1 MRTCSWNCLRYSVIV
16 GLAFWSLPPGAL
28 SQEVRLMRLSPANAV
43 SDEAFSRI
51 TSIRELRDGSLLV
64 ADQGDSRLVRLSL
77 GVNTVTVIGRTGD
90 GPAEF
95 RTVGWL
101 FRLPGD
107 STLFTDVYLSRW
119 FILVGGDIVETIPE
133 RLPLNRLLLSELA
146 GVDSFG
152 HVLGVRGS
160 AFAGNVPRLRGNADS
175 LVLLLADRRAQLAD
189 TLGVLKG
196 RGSHGY
202 VREAAKGGQMPRLI
216 FGSPLASEDQ
226 ALLFQDGWIAVART
240 EPYRVDWRT
249 AEGRWY
255 RGSPLPFQPVKVD
268 DREKCAATE
277 RFLGRQGPCAS
288 AGLPGWPA
296 VVPPFLPPTIQGLLP
311 SLLAMPDGRL
321 AIARTPTTRSRSYQ
335 YDLIDRSGRLVG
347 VLDLEKNERL
357 IGFGV
362 RSVYVIVTDDDGL
375 QTIRRHPWP

>member
-1 MRTCSWNCLRYSVIV
+1 LVS
-16 GLAFWSLPPGAL
+16 LAAMFGSTDAL
-28 SQEVRLMRLSPANAV
+28 SQQVGGMRLRP
-43 SDEAFSRI
+43 SDAIAEETFSRI
-51 TSIRELRDGSLLV
+51 TSIRELPDGSLLV
-64 ADQGDSRLVRLSL
+64 ADQGDSRLALLNFASK
-77 GVNTVTVIGRTGD
+77 TVTAIGRSGD
-90 GPAEF
+90 GPGEF
-95 RTVGWL
+95 RTVGWV

-107 STLFTDVYLSRW
+107 STLFTDVFLSRW
-119 FILVGGDIVETIPE
+119 FILTGSKIVETISE
-133 RLPLNRLLLSELA
+133 RMPVNRLLLSELS

-160 AFAGNVPRLRGNADS
+160 VFTGDAPRLRGNADS
-175 LVLLLADRRAQLAD
+175 LVLLLANRRTQLAD
-189 TLGVLKG
+189 TLEVLKG
-196 RGSHGY
+196 RGSRGY
-202 VREAAKGGQMPRLI
+202 VREPPKGGQMPRLI

-240 EPYRVDWRT
+240 EPYRVDWR
-249 AEGRWY
+249 AAGGRWY
-255 RGSPLPFQPVKVD
+255 RGNPLPYQPVKVD

-277 RFLGRQGPCAS
+277 RFLGRQGPCDP
-288 AGLPGWPA
+288 AGLPGWPGL
-296 VVPPFLPPTIQGLLP
+296 VPPFLPPTLQSLLP

-357 IGFGV
+357 LGFGV
-362 RSVYVIVTDDDGL
+362 RSVYVVVTDDDGV